1 MFAKKCLAAITSC
14 NIGEE
19 NCWQLFANMA
29 EEKAKESGGSSS
41 ALKNFLAGGVGGV
54 CLVAAGHPL
63 DTIKVC
69 FSLENSLF

>member
-1 MFAKKCLAAITSC
+1 
-14 NIGEE
+14 
-19 NCWQLFANMA
+19 MA
-29 EEKAKESGGSSS
+29 EEKKADSSGSSS

-69 FSLENSLF
+69 FQLF

>member
-1 MFAKKCLAAITSC
+1 MTDEKKADS
-14 NIGEE
+14 
-19 NCWQLFANMA
+19 
-29 EEKAKESGGSSS
+29 SGSSS

-69 FSLENSLF
+69 VVTLLIVIVDVLY